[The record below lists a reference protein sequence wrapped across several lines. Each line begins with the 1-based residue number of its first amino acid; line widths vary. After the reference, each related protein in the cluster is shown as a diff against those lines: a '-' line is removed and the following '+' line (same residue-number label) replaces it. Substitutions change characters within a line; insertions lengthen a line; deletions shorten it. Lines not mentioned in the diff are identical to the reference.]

1 MIQVNIDSEMPQTTS
16 ERNHPMGDKKGKKD
30 KAKGQRQKE
39 AKKAKALKQKQARMQ
54 PRTP

>member
-1 MIQVNIDSEMPQTTS
+1 
-16 ERNHPMGDKKGKKD
+16 MGDKKGKKD

-39 AKKAKALKQKQARMQ
+39 AKKAKDVKRKQARMQ

>member
-1 MIQVNIDSEMPQTTS
+1 
-16 ERNHPMGDKKGKKD
+16 MGDRKGKKD

-39 AKKAKALKQKQARMQ
+39 VKQVQAAKQKQDRQQ